1 MKKISLM
8 LVAAA
13 TCAFASCG
21 GNKSNNADVT
31 GVDSAIVVTDSD
43 SDNVGTGV
51 QNQANE
57 VTESTGDSL
66 QNAPQETTGSELQ
79 KASENVASDA
89 KDYATKAGKEAKST
103 A

>member
-57 VTESTGDSL
+57 VTESFRECGIGRKGLCYKGRERS
-66 QNAPQETTGSELQ
+66 
-79 KASENVASDA
+79 
-89 KDYATKAGKEAKST
+89 
-103 A
+103 